1 MKALCVIL
9 GGGGHARVLI
19 DTLRDSDT
27 VAVHGIL
34 DANRDL
40 WGTTCLEVPILGGDD
55 LLTQLVSEG
64 VSLFTVGVGGVG
76 DNGPRRR
83 VFELGLSH
91 RLTPLTV
98 VHPSAV
104 LSRRARIGAGS
115 QLLAGCIVNAGAEL
129 GVNVIINSGAIVEH
143 DCCIG
148 NHVHVATGAS
158 LSGAVR
164 IGDGAHVGAGAT
176 IRQSVTIAERAVIG
190 AGAVVI
196 KDVERGQVVMG
207 NPAHQKGS

>member
-9 GGGGHARVLI
+9 GGGGHARVVI
-19 DTLRDSDT
+19 DSLQDSDH

-34 DANRDL
+34 DANQDL

-55 LLTQLVSEG
+55 LLAALASEG
-64 VSLFTVGVGGVG
+64 VSLFTVGLGGVR
-76 DNGPRRR
+76 DNRPRRR

-98 VHPSAV
+98 IHRTAV
-104 LSRRARIGAGS
+104 RSRWARIGAGS
-115 QLLAGCIVNAGAEL
+115 HLFPGCIVNAGAEL
-129 GVNVIINSGAIVEH
+129 GVNVIINTGAIVEH
-143 DCCIG
+143 DCSIG
-148 NHVHVATGAS
+148 NHVHVATGAR

-176 IRQSVTIAERAVIG
+176 IRQSVTVAEDAVIG
-190 AGAVVI
+190 AGAVVLR
-196 KDVERGQVVMG
+196 DVAAGQVVIG
-207 NPAHQKGS
+207 NPAHPSMH